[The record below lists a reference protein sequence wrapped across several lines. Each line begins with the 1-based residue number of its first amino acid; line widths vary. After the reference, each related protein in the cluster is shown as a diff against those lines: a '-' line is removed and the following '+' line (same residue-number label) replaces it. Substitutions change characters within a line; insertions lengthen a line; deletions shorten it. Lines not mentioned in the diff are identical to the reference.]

1 MDRFY
6 VVANEV
12 GVRIAGLADWLFGC
26 GHRRTTFPMTL
37 RDCAGGESRNRTQCE
52 TYIVCLECGRHFAY
66 DWTAMQIA
74 KPRLAWG
81 APPALLPALRETGL
95 SLDFYLQNTT
105 AGLTHGRRRNTLEK

>member
-12 GVRIAGLADWLFGC
+12 GVRIGGWADWLFGC
-26 GHRRTTFPMTL
+26 SHRRTTFPMTL
-37 RDCAGGESRNRTQCE
+37 RDRASGESRNRTQCE
-52 TYIVCLECGRHFAY
+52 TYIVCLECGRHFDY

-81 APPALLPALRETGL
+81 APPALLPALRETGR
-95 SLDFYLQNTT
+95 
-105 AGLTHGRRRNTLEK
+105 GVR